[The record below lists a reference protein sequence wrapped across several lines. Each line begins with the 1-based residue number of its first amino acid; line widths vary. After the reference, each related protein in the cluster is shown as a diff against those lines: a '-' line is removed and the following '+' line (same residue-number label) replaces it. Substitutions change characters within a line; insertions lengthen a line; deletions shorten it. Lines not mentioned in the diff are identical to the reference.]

1 MNQKQRLLFIC
12 DDVNSP
18 TGGVKQIYRQVDV
31 LNSNGFNAFVL
42 HRHYGFKCTWFRNQT
57 QVAYYYPLFDL
68 LDDFS
73 NTNEYGRSILGILLS
88 IKSFYKKNI
97 VETFLKIKN
106 KSKNISIQPEDIFI
120 FPEVYGPKMA
130 TILKGNSKIVYNQGA
145 YQTFFHY
152 DLNLK
157 NNDSPYLNTE
167 LIATI
172 VNSENAKE
180 YMNYAFPK
188 MNVKRVRY
196 GIDSKNFF
204 LNSQKKRKI
213 AFMPRRLRVDLVQ
226 VINILKFRGVLENW
240 ELVAIENMN
249 EKQVANTL
257 RDCAIFLS
265 FSINEGFGMPPAEAM
280 ACGCIV
286 VGYAGKGGK
295 EFFKEDFCYPIED
308 RDVLSFAKT
317 LENVIKEYE
326 NDNTPFIEKGK
337 KASDFILSEYSM
349 EMEVKTIIDCWNQI
363 LN

>member
-1 MNQKQRLLFIC
+1 MNMANSRIFFISP
-12 DDVNSP
+12 DINSP
-18 TGGVKQIYRQVDV
+18 TGGIKQLYRQVDV
-31 LNSNGFNAFVL
+31 LNNNGYNAFIL
-42 HRHYGFKCTWFRNQT
+42 HQNAGFKCSWFVNQT
-57 QVAYYYPLFDL
+57 KVAYSY
-68 LDDFS
+68 
-73 NTNEYGRSILGILLS
+73 SIHNQMNNLIMPNNSATGLIS
-88 IKSFYKKNI
+88 KSKKVIKSIIKNI
-97 VETFLKIKN
+97 KQLQHSTKN
-106 KSKNISIQPEDIFI
+106 DITILPDDVFV
-120 FPEVYGPKMA
+120 FPEVYGPLLGNL
-130 TILKGNSKIVYNQGA
+130 IKGNRKVIYNQGA

-180 YMNYAFPK
+180 YIQYTFPK

-196 GIDSKNFF
+196 GIDSKNFY
-204 LNSQKKRKI
+204 LNTQKKRKI
-213 AFMPRRLRVDLVQ
+213 AFMPRRLRVDLIQ

-280 ACGCIV
+280 ACGCVV